1 MFSVIDICI
10 KAMTESGRCITI
22 DGNHVNI
29 SNTTIKD
36 AWGDCLYITGG
47 ADNVSLSD
55 CLIKN
60 GRRQGISIISASNVI
75 IKNCQIYNISGTD
88 PECAIDIEPNQNDTV
103 LNVVIEK
110 VTVSDCIGGLALNGR
125 AHNSKIGNVRVK
137 NCTFSSMGK
146 PVVIGTTIDKM
157 ELVGCR
163 IKQTDGN
170 KVIAFDHV
178 KELIIRNNNFTYD
191 VTTLNYL
198 LGKLKKTINI
208 DSWPMIISDCG
219 IYKFV
224 NNKGL

>member
-1 MFSVIDICI
+1 MV
-10 KAMTESGRCITI
+10 
-22 DGNHVNI
+22 
-29 SNTTIKD
+29 
-36 AWGDCLYITGG
+36 
-47 ADNVSLSD
+47 
-55 CLIKN
+55 LIFEDFP
-60 GRRQGISIISASNVI
+60 
-75 IKNCQIYNISGTD
+75 D
-88 PECAIDIEPNQNDTV
+88 PIFFN
-103 LNVVIEK
+103 
-110 VTVSDCIGGLALNGR
+110 
-125 AHNSKIGNVRVK
+125 
-137 NCTFSSMGK
+137 GK
-146 PVVIGTTIDKM
+146 PVVIGTTLDKM
-157 ELVGCR
+157 ELVGCH